1 MKSISGTW
9 FEFTHHNSAEG
20 VYWNPTCRAFTEAQW
35 REKLR
40 EIAGLGMKYVVL
52 LATSLVDTDKAEAYF
67 PTDIYPF
74 PENFACPDPIG
85 VLLSEADA
93 LQLRVFLSVGY
104 YGPWRST
111 MENMTSEAVTRR
123 AFHAM
128 EQLCVR
134 YGSHPSFYGWYY
146 PDETCIKGS
155 FHPDFLRYCNR
166 YSAFVRTLDPH
177 FRTLIAPYGTNLL
190 HADDAYV
197 RQLDALDVD
206 IIAYQD
212 EVGVQ
217 KSAPEQ
223 TGEYF
228 AALRRAHDRS
238 GRSALWADMEV
249 FSFEGEVYH
258 SALIPAEFSRV
269 QRQLAEISDY
279 CDEIL
284 CYQYLGLM
292 NRPGTTAFCGHPNST
307 ALYRAYHSSL
317 KPDEKRG

>member
-1 MKSISGTW
+1 
-9 FEFTHHNSAEG
+9 
-20 VYWNPTCRAFTEAQW
+20 
-35 REKLR
+35 
-40 EIAGLGMKYVVL
+40 MKYVVL
-52 LATSLVDTDKAEAYF
+52 MATSLVDTDRAEAYF

-74 PENFACPDPIG
+74 PQDFACADPIG
-85 VLLSEADA
+85 VLLSEADC

-123 AFHAM
+123 AFRAM
-128 EQLCVR
+128 EQLYVR
-134 YGSHPSFYGWYY
+134 YGSHPSFFGWYY

-166 YSAFVRTLDPH
+166 YSAFVRTLAPH
-177 FRTLIAPYGTNLL
+177 FRTLSAPYGTNLL

-217 KSAPEQ
+217 KSTPNQ
-223 TGEYF
+223 TGAYY

-249 FSFEGEVYH
+249 FSFEGEVYQ

-269 QRQLAEISDY
+269 QRQLAAISDY
-279 CDEIL
+279 CDETL

-292 NRPGTTAFCGHPNST
+292 NYSGMAAFCGHPSST
-307 ALYRAYHSSL
+307 ALYRAYRSSL
-317 KPDEKRG
+317 NPDEKRG

>member
-1 MKSISGTW
+1 MKNISGTW

-20 VYWNPTCRAFTEAQW
+20 VYWNPACRAFTEAQW

-40 EIAGLGMKYVVL
+40 EIAGLGMRYVVL
-52 LATSLVDTDKAEAYF
+52 MATSLVDTDKAEAYF

-74 PENFACPDPIG
+74 PKDFACPDPIG

-123 AFHAM
+123 AFRAM
-128 EQLCVR
+128 EQLCVH

-146 PDETCIKGS
+146 PDETCIEGS

-217 KSAPEQ
+217 KSAPE
-223 TGEYF
+223 
-228 AALRRAHDRS
+228 RS

-317 KPDEKRG
+317 RPDEKRG

>member
-1 MKSISGTW
+1 M
-9 FEFTHHNSAEG
+9 
-20 VYWNPTCRAFTEAQW
+20 
-35 REKLR
+35 
-40 EIAGLGMKYVVL
+40 
-52 LATSLVDTDKAEAYF
+52 
-67 PTDIYPF
+67 
-74 PENFACPDPIG
+74 
-85 VLLSEADA
+85 
-93 LQLRVFLSVGY
+93 
-104 YGPWRST
+104 
-111 MENMTSEAVTRR
+111 
-123 AFHAM
+123 
-128 EQLCVR
+128 
-134 YGSHPSFYGWYY
+134 
-146 PDETCIKGS
+146 
-155 FHPDFLRYCNR
+155 
-166 YSAFVRTLDPH
+166 
-177 FRTLIAPYGTNLL
+177 
-190 HADDAYV
+190 

-317 KPDEKRG
+317 RPDEKRG